1 MIPPIET
8 PATGRACPLH
18 KLAVM
23 KALLLENI
31 HDEAVRTLKKA
42 GYEVERVSEA
52 LDEDDLISALDGVDL
67 LGIRSRTRVT
77 RRVVEAC
84 GDKLHA
90 VGAFCI
96 GTNQMDLDALAE
108 AGVPAFNAPYSNTRS
123 VVELVM
129 AEIIVLARRLG
140 DRNTQMHN
148 GVWRK
153 SAIGSHEI
161 RGRRLG
167 IIGYGNIGQQL
178 SVVAEAMGMQ
188 VFFYDIADVLPMGNA
203 HKCDSMEE
211 LLGSVETVS
220 LHIDGRPSNTD
231 LIGDREF
238 AMMRPRSLFLNLSR
252 GKVVDINA
260 LVDNLRTGHIAG
272 AGVDVYPEEPAS
284 GKEPFISPLREMDNV
299 ILTPHIGGSTQE
311 AQVDIGRYV
320 AGKLIDY
327 VDNGAT
333 GMSVNIPEITPSPRT
348 GARIGYLHRNVP
360 GVMATLNRLVADQGG
375 NVTYQALATKGEL
388 GYCILD
394 IAETDSGLLANVTV
408 LEGTIRAR
416 IL

>member
-129 AEIIVLARRLG
+129 AEIIALARRLG

-148 GVWRK
+148 GVWR
-153 SAIGSHEI
+153 
-161 RGRRLG
+161 
-167 IIGYGNIGQQL
+167 L
-178 SVVAEAMGMQ
+178 SL
-188 VFFYDIADVLPMGNA
+188 I
-203 HKCDSMEE
+203 
-211 LLGSVETVS
+211 
-220 LHIDGRPSNTD
+220 HI
-231 LIGDREF
+231 
-238 AMMRPRSLFLNLSR
+238 
-252 GKVVDINA
+252 
-260 LVDNLRTGHIAG
+260 
-272 AGVDVYPEEPAS
+272 
-284 GKEPFISPLREMDNV
+284 
-299 ILTPHIGGSTQE
+299 
-311 AQVDIGRYV
+311 
-320 AGKLIDY
+320 
-327 VDNGAT
+327 
-333 GMSVNIPEITPSPRT
+333 
-348 GARIGYLHRNVP
+348 
-360 GVMATLNRLVADQGG
+360 
-375 NVTYQALATKGEL
+375 
-388 GYCILD
+388 
-394 IAETDSGLLANVTV
+394 
-408 LEGTIRAR
+408 
-416 IL
+416 

>member
-129 AEIIVLARRLG
+129 AEIIALARRLG

-188 VFFYDIADVLPMGNA
+188 VFFY
-203 HKCDSMEE
+203 E
-211 LLGSVETVS
+211 
-220 LHIDGRPSNTD
+220 
-231 LIGDREF
+231 
-238 AMMRPRSLFLNLSR
+238 
-252 GKVVDINA
+252 
-260 LVDNLRTGHIAG
+260 
-272 AGVDVYPEEPAS
+272 
-284 GKEPFISPLREMDNV
+284 
-299 ILTPHIGGSTQE
+299 
-311 AQVDIGRYV
+311 IGRAHV
-320 AGKLIDY
+320 
-327 VDNGAT
+327 
-333 GMSVNIPEITPSPRT
+333 
-348 GARIGYLHRNVP
+348 
-360 GVMATLNRLVADQGG
+360 
-375 NVTYQALATKGEL
+375 
-388 GYCILD
+388 
-394 IAETDSGLLANVTV
+394 
-408 LEGTIRAR
+408 
-416 IL
+416 